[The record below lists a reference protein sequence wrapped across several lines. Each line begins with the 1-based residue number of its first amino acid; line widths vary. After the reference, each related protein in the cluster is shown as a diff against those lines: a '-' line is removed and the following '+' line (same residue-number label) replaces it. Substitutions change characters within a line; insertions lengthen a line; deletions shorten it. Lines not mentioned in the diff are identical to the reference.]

1 MKITAVTDINPEPL
15 VIPKIYF
22 FRYFASCIRI
32 VFGRRKN
39 ENMSKNLKKSLQ
51 LYTEISY
58 SSTLTP
64 LQFSCTLNSLS
75 TTNMD
80 DIVFRTVG
88 EYSFNHSSG
97 KLSSLL
103 FKKTFHNF
111 TLKINLTLQNY
122 FERPTAPNH
131 NLINELMTFT

>member
-22 FRYFASCIRI
+22 FWYFASCIRI

-39 ENMSKNLKKSLQ
+39 ENMSKNLKKLLQ

-64 LQFSCTLNSLS
+64 LQFSCTLIPFLQLIWMILCLELWES
-75 TTNMD
+75 M
-80 DIVFRTVG
+80 
-88 EYSFNHSSG
+88 SFNHSSG

>member
-1 MKITAVTDINPEPL
+1 MLSEAIFKLDNENNSCHWHQSRTISNTQNI
-15 VIPKIYF
+15 F
-22 FRYFASCIRI
+22 FRYFASCTRI

-39 ENMSKNLKKSLQ
+39 ENMSKNLKKLLQ

-88 EYSFNHSSG
+88 EYVFQSLIWEIIKFVVRENIPQFHLKNKFNTS
-97 KLSSLL
+97 KL
-103 FKKTFHNF
+103 FW
-111 TLKINLTLQNY
+111 
-122 FERPTAPNH
+122 TANC
-131 NLINELMTFT
+131 T

>member
-22 FRYFASCIRI
+22 FQYFASCIRI
-32 VFGRRKN
+32 VFVRRKN
-39 ENMSKNLKKSLQ
+39 ENMSKNLKKLLQ

-75 TTNMD
+75 TTGMD
-80 DIVFRTVG
+80 DIVL
-88 EYSFNHSSG
+88 ELWESMSFNHSSG
-97 KLSSLL
+97 KLSSS
-103 FKKTFHNF
+103 FFEKTFHNF
-111 TLKINLTLQNY
+111 TLKINLRCTLKLKDVTLKN
-122 FERPTAPNH
+122 N
-131 NLINELMTFT
+131 

>member
-39 ENMSKNLKKSLQ
+39 ENMSKNLKKLLQ

-88 EYSFNHSSG
+88 EYVFQSF
-97 KLSSLL
+97 
-103 FKKTFHNF
+103 
-111 TLKINLTLQNY
+111 I
-122 FERPTAPNH
+122 
-131 NLINELMTFT
+131 

>member
-22 FRYFASCIRI
+22 FQYFASCIRI
-32 VFGRRKN
+32 VFVRRKN
-39 ENMSKNLKKSLQ
+39 ENMSKNFKKLLQ

-75 TTNMD
+75 TTGMD

-88 EYSFNHSSG
+88 EYVFQSFIWEIIKFVLRENLPQFHLKNKFNTS
-97 KLSSLL
+97 KL
-103 FKKTFHNF
+103 F
-111 TLKINLTLQNY
+111 
-122 FERPTAPNH
+122 
-131 NLINELMTFT
+131 

>member
-22 FRYFASCIRI
+22 FWYFASCIRI

-39 ENMSKNLKKSLQ
+39 ENMSKNLKKVLQ

-58 SSTLTP
+58 SSILTP

-80 DIVFRTVG
+80 DIVFRTV
-88 EYSFNHSSG
+88 SFNHSSG

>member
-1 MKITAVTDINPEPL
+1 MLSEAIFKLDNENNSCHWHQSRTISNTQNI
-15 VIPKIYF
+15 F

-39 ENMSKNLKKSLQ
+39 ENMSKNLKKLLQ

-88 EYSFNHSSG
+88 EYVFQSFIWEIIKFVVQENIPQFHLKNKFNTS
-97 KLSSLL
+97 KL
-103 FKKTFHNF
+103 FW
-111 TLKINLTLQNY
+111 
-122 FERPTAPNH
+122 TANC
-131 NLINELMTFT
+131 T

>member
-1 MKITAVTDINPEPL
+1 MKITAVTDINPKPL

-39 ENMSKNLKKSLQ
+39 ENMFKNLKKLLQ

-88 EYSFNHSSG
+88 EYVFQSFIWEIIKFVLRENLPQFHLKNKFNTS
-97 KLSSLL
+97 KL
-103 FKKTFHNF
+103 F
-111 TLKINLTLQNY
+111 
-122 FERPTAPNH
+122 
-131 NLINELMTFT
+131 